1 MLSDIRLPIE
11 GGKGLKGWNGGF
23 WKKYGKATF
32 KPEDTNLEFNFDEFS
47 GYGNIEWW
55 KTIFQRA

>member
-47 GYGNIEWW
+47 GYGNIE
-55 KTIFQRA
+55 